1 MVFFDYLQPFSLQN
15 RFLEATVLQKLP
27 IFEFFSASSKIW
39 HVWYQMKALDK
50 AISLE
55 IKRGHLEV
63 MEAILEVIEAILE
76 ANEVKIHDGCHWKAH
91 D

>member
-1 MVFFDYLQPFSLQN
+1 
-15 RFLEATVLQKLP
+15 
-27 IFEFFSASSKIW
+27 
-39 HVWYQMKALDK
+39 MKALDK

-55 IKRGHLEV
+55 VKRGHLEV